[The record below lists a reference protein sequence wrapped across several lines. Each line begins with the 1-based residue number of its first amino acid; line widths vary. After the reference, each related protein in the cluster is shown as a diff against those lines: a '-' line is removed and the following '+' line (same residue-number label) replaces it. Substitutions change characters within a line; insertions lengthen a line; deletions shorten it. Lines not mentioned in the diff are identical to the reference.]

1 MGSIDFV
8 IQAFHFSPF
17 TTMSWPRGSEIALT
31 EPPVSSIEHIETGDI
46 ARIFR
51 ERRAVRQGLHQ
62 RHIQMIALAGT
73 IGSGLFLNSGQALA
87 MGGPLGAVLGYT
99 LMGLAVSSVVLT
111 IGEMGTLVPL
121 SGGPVRY
128 SELFFDP
135 AMAFANGWNQVCSY
149 LVTIPA
155 EIVAASILI
164 EFWSSASSAIW
175 ITVFSILILVTA
187 LVLIRIFGEI
197 EFVFAML
204 KISLIIGLNIMALV
218 ITCGGGPSGQSI
230 GFRYWKNPGP
240 FVQYLGIKGSLGRF
254 LGFWSALNN
263 STFAYAGV
271 QNITLAGAETK
282 SPRRAIPMA
291 TKRILIRIFIF
302 YVISIFMIGLV
313 IPSNDP
319 HLIHLTG
326 TASQSPFVLAARRA
340 GIPDIPSIINAAILT
355 SAWSAGNSF
364 MLFGSRILFGMAM
377 QGHAPAFF
385 ARLNRFRVPYAAITF
400 FGAFMCLGYMVVS
413 ETAVTVFGWLQALV
427 GVSTLIDWIVICVVY
442 LRFYYGCRKQGIDRH
457 KELPWAAPFQ
467 PYSTWASLV
476 LLLLLLFTGGF
487 STFIHGHWN
496 AEIFISAYIN
506 IPIFLVLYF
515 GYKWRAKTRIIALG
529 KIPIIGLMQ
538 FSLGQEPSEPEL
550 RRKRKFEKFSI
561 LWS

>member
-1 MGSIDFV
+1 
-8 IQAFHFSPF
+8 
-17 TTMSWPRGSEIALT
+17 
-31 EPPVSSIEHIETGDI
+31 
-46 ARIFR
+46 
-51 ERRAVRQGLHQ
+51 
-62 RHIQMIALAGT
+62 MIGLAGT
-73 IGSGLFLNSGQALA
+73 VGSGLFLNSGQALA
-87 MGGPLGAVLGYT
+87 MGGPLGAFLGYT
-99 LMGLAVSSVVLT
+99 LMGFAASSVVLV

-128 SELFFDP
+128 SELFLDP
-135 AMAFANGWNQVCSY
+135 AVSFANGWNQVCSY

-155 EIVAASILI
+155 EIVAASILV
-164 EFWSSASSAIW
+164 EFWSSVSSAIW
-175 ITVFSILILVTA
+175 ITVFGILILVTA
-187 LVLIRIFGEI
+187 LLFIRIYGEI

-204 KISLIIGLNIMALV
+204 KIFLILGVNIMALV

-240 FVQYLGIKGSLGRF
+240 FVQYFGIEGSLGRF
-254 LGFWSALNN
+254 LGFWSTLNYA
-263 STFAYAGV
+263 TFAYAGV
-271 QNITLAGAETK
+271 QNITLAGAETR
-282 SPRRAIPMA
+282 SPRRAIPKA
-291 TKRILIRIFIF
+291 TKRVLIRILIF
-302 YVISIFMIGLV
+302 YVLSIFMIGLV

-319 HLIHLTG
+319 YLLHLTG

-340 GIPDIPSIINAAILT
+340 GIPDIPSIINAAILA

-364 MLFGSRILFGMAM
+364 MLFGSRILFGMAI

-385 ARLNRFRVPYAAITF
+385 ARLNRFKVPYAAIAF

-413 ETAVTVFGWLQALV
+413 ETATTVFSWLQAVV

-442 LRFYYGCRKQGIDRH
+442 LRFYYSCKKQGIDRH

-467 PYSTWASLV
+467 PFSTWASLV
-476 LLLLLLFTGGF
+476 LLILVLFTGGF

-496 AEIFISAYIN
+496 TETFLSAYIN

-515 GYKWRAKTRIIALG
+515 GYKWWKKTRIIALV
-529 KIPIIGLMQ
+529 KIPIVGLIQ
-538 FSLGQEPSEPEL
+538 FSLSQETSDYEPQ
-550 RRKRKFEKFSI
+550 RKRKFEKVNF